1 MPCPSSD
8 SSNSLQVLAD
18 KAEEYVQL
26 ESEEKLTWCT
36 GCGNFGIQNALKR
49 ALVMENLGAK
59 DFIQCFDIGCNGNG
73 SDKIHAYTLHGLH
86 GRIISAAA
94 GASLANPKMKVIAT
108 AGDGA
113 TVSEGINH
121 FMHAIRN
128 NYDILFILH
137 NNENYGLT
145 TGQPSATTR
154 KEQVMN
160 ATPDGVYLEP
170 VNVLQVALSMNPSFV
185 ARTFSGEVEHMTEMF
200 RRGLQHKGFAV
211 VEVMQICSTYNKATS
226 NSWFWERIKWIEEY
240 KHYNRHDIWQAREI
254 VQDLEDEIMMG
265 VLFENPEAVSTL
277 DMMPSRKGVKTAAV
291 EEVKHYD
298 ISTLLKAFQ

>member
-8 SSNSLQVLAD
+8 SSKTLKLLAE
-18 KAEEYVQL
+18 KADQYVQL
-26 ESEEKLTWCT
+26 ETEEKLTWCT

-49 ALVMENLGAK
+49 ALVLEDYGTQ

-86 GRIISAAA
+86 GRVISAAA
-94 GASLANPKMKVIAT
+94 GASLANTDMKVIAS

-113 TVSEGINH
+113 TVSEGVNH
-121 FMHAIRN
+121 FIHAIRN

-154 KEQVMN
+154 KDQVMN
-160 ATPDGVYLEP
+160 AAPDGVYLEP
-170 VNVLQVALSMNPSFV
+170 LNVLQMALSLNPSFV

-200 RRGLQHKGFAV
+200 RAGLKHKGFAI
-211 VEVMQICSTYNKATS
+211 VEVMQVCSTYNKATS
-226 NSWFWERIKWIEEY
+226 NSWFWERIKWIEDY

-254 VQDLEDEIMMG
+254 VTDLDKEIAMG
-265 VLFENPEAVSTL
+265 VLYENPDSPALL
-277 DMMPSRKGVKTAAV
+277 DQIPSRKGVTTPAV
-291 EEVKHYD
+291 HEVKHYD
-298 ISTLLKAFQ
+298 ISSLLTSFS